1 MQMQA
6 LPALLAGRDVLAC
19 SPTGS
24 GKTAAFL
31 LPLLLLLQRAAPDAN
46 GGPRALILV
55 PTRELAA
62 QTLRECLRL
71 GAGLTL
77 RAACLTRE
85 SASAVAGRRVS
96 ASACAGDL
104 VRDKAQRRR
113 SGGGGGGGGGGA
125 KSSAREGAAAQ
136 EGEEEEG
143 GGEDD
148 DVLRWTDD
156 EEEGEAGKEEGGG
169 GAGAGSGA
177 AAATAAEAQLVAPRL
192 PRCDILVAT
201 PLLLAAVLRSAGS
214 AQGAAGAA
222 PRRAVLPSVRHLVLD
237 EVDNLLETGFL
248 EQVDEVMSALPT
260 PELLRGLARGADGER
275 AAQYLAAAPS
285 CAVQQAMFT
294 ATLPSGIEELAFT
307 VLKNPVRIVAG
318 KAGAAAPAVA
328 QRLLFVGT
336 ERGKVMALQGMLAE
350 GVTPPVLVF
359 VQSKERAD
367 QVAQVLHQEGVQ
379 AGVIHG
385 DRSAAQREEAIT
397 AFRRGESM
405 FLVTTDVLGRGL
417 DFKGVNL
424 VVNFDLPQSAVSYV
438 HRVGRTGRAGRQG
451 QAVTFFTED
460 DIPLL
465 RSIANVMALSGCAV
479 PPWMLQLRQLQQRDK
494 KRLARSAPVRRD
506 VLRGAHGRGGRG
518 GRGGSSG
525 SGGAGGGRPR
535 DGFKLSGG
543 GSGGGR
549 GRRRGSGR
557 E

>member
-1 MQMQA
+1 
-6 LPALLAGRDVLAC
+6 
-19 SPTGS
+19 
-24 GKTAAFL
+24 
-31 LPLLLLLQRAAPDAN
+31 
-46 GGPRALILV
+46 
-55 PTRELAA
+55 
-62 QTLRECLRL
+62 
-71 GAGLTL
+71 
-77 RAACLTRE
+77 
-85 SASAVAGRRVS
+85 
-96 ASACAGDL
+96 
-104 VRDKAQRRR
+104 
-113 SGGGGGGGGGGA
+113 
-125 KSSAREGAAAQ
+125 
-136 EGEEEEG
+136 
-143 GGEDD
+143 
-148 DVLRWTDD
+148 
-156 EEEGEAGKEEGGG
+156 
-169 GAGAGSGA
+169 
-177 AAATAAEAQLVAPRL
+177 VAPRL